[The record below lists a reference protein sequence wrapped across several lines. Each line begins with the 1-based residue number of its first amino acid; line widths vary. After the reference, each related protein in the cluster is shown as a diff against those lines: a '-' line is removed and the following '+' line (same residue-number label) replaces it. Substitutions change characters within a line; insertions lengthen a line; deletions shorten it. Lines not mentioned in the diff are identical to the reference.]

1 MNHIFLIGNL
11 TRDTEQSVTPNG
23 VPLCRFTIAVNRQ
36 FKNADGEQVTDFF
49 PIIAWRKTAELCGKY
64 LSKGKKV
71 AVVGELQNRSYED
84 KEGIKRYVTE
94 IVASEVEFLS
104 AQSNGLEADSTP
116 SNKPEQAKYE
126 APPSRPPKQDSF
138 QATLEMID
146 ADDDMP
152 F

>member
-1 MNHIFLIGNL
+1 MNNFFCIGNL
-11 TRDTEQSVTPNG
+11 TRDVEAQVTPSG
-23 VPLCRFTIAVNRQ
+23 VPVTRFSIAVNRRAKSQ
-36 FKNADGEQVTDFF
+36 DGERQTDFF
-49 PIIAWRKTAELCGKY
+49 TVVTWRGLAETCGKF

-84 KEGIKRYVTE
+84 KDGNKRYVTE

-104 AQSNGLEADSTP
+104 TQANGLEADSTP